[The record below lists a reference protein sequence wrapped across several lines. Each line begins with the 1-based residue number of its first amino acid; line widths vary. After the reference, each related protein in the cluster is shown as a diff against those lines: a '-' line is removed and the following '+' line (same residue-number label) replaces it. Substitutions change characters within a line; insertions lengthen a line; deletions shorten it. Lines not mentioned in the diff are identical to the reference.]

1 MLCENK
7 TTELKREFTEAI
19 KKTVIAFANSEGGRI
34 FIGIN
39 DDGSVVGV
47 THGDA
52 LITRVANSLRD
63 GIQPDLTLFTDL
75 TYEMIEGKSVLVI
88 QVQPGTAR
96 PYYLVGKGIRPEGVF
111 VRQGSS
117 TVPASSAAILKMIKE
132 TGGDRYENA
141 RSLNQDLSFDQ
152 VTSHFV
158 KHGLDFGEAQKRSLH
173 LIGEDGTFTNLA
185 LLLSD
190 QCIHTIKMGVF
201 EEREKRVFQDRQEF
215 TGSLIRQ
222 LEESFRYISRFNR
235 SHADFV
241 GLERKER
248 LDYPPL
254 AVREA
259 LLNAI
264 LHRDYAFSDSTL
276 ISLFEDRLE
285 FVTLGGLVSGI
296 TYDDIILG
304 VSALRNPRLGNIL
317 YRLNLIEAYGM
328 GLTKIRNSYQGN
340 PLQPKI
346 QVSDNAFKITLPNR
360 NEAASTKAYHL
371 IEESALPGP
380 LPKEARTGVIRALFD
395 RKDRI
400 VRKDI
405 EESLNM
411 SQASAILFI
420 RELVNQGILI
430 REGGGKYT
438 SYRLGDKG

>member
-1 MLCENK
+1 MLSENK

-34 FIGIN
+34 LIGVN
-39 DDGSVVGV
+39 DDGSVAGV
-47 THGDA
+47 TDRDA
-52 LITRVANSLRD
+52 LMTRTANCLRD
-63 GIQPDLTLFTDL
+63 GIEPDLTLFTDL
-75 TYEMIEGKSVLVI
+75 AFEMMEGKSILVI
-88 QVQPGTAR
+88 RVQRGTAR

-117 TVPASSAAILKMIKE
+117 TVPASPAAILKMIRE
-132 TGGDRYENA
+132 TSGDRYENA

-152 VTSHFV
+152 TTSYFV
-158 KHGLDFGEAQKRSLH
+158 KRGLDFGEAQKRSLH

-190 QCIHTIKMGVF
+190 QCLHTIKMGVF

-215 TGSLIRQ
+215 SGSLIQQ
-222 LEESFRYISRFNR
+222 LEESFQYISRFNR
-235 SHADFV
+235 IHADFA
-241 GLERKER
+241 GLERKDR
-248 LDYPPL
+248 LDYPPT
-254 AVREA
+254 AIREA

-360 NEAASTKAYHL
+360 NEVSNIKGYHL
-371 IEESALPGP
+371 IKESPFPDLV
-380 LPKEARTGVIRALFD
+380 PKEARTEIIRALFGQ
-395 RKDRI
+395 KDRI

-405 EESLNM
+405 EEALNM
-411 SQASAILFI
+411 SQASAILLI
-420 RELVNQGILI
+420 RELVNQGVLI
-430 REGGGKYT
+430 REGAGKYT
-438 SYRLGDKG
+438 RYRLGE